1 MKKNVKNVFFSILI
15 FGIITTFSGCIV
27 TTNEI
32 TDLKTE
38 LSQLK
43 SEMSAL
49 KRNQAE
55 LNSKMD
61 LLNTNLQVYTEKL
74 EENKYKMS
82 ILAQR
87 MDDVYSSITQRM
99 DILSKQLPKVDTSI
113 LPLPT
118 ELFQVAYNDYV
129 KGMYDLSIRGFKD
142 YLEKYPDSEL
152 ASKAYYYLADS
163 YLVKKQYNESIKVI
177 DEYISKYQK
186 DELLPTMLYKKSQ
199 CFIALSLPKQAK
211 EIQDYILKNYP
222 NSKEAQNIKSS
233 Q

>member
-1 MKKNVKNVFFSILI
+1 MMKKRVENFYEVLFLAV
-15 FGIITTFSGCIV
+15 IITFSGCIV

-32 TDLKTE
+32 VELKEE
-38 LSQLK
+38 LTLLK
-43 SEMSAL
+43 SEITTL

-61 LLNTNLQVYTEKL
+61 LLNTNLGVYTEKL

-87 MDDVYSSITQRM
+87 MDDIHSSITQRM
-99 DILSKQLPKVDTSI
+99 DILSKQLPKVDTTI

-118 ELFQVAYNDYV
+118 EMFQIAYNDYN
-129 KGMYDLSIRGFKD
+129 KGLYDLSVRGFKD
-142 YLEKYPDSEL
+142 FLEKYPDSEL
-152 ASKAYYYLADS
+152 APKAYYYLSDA
-163 YLVKKQYNESIKVI
+163 YFVKKQFNEAVNVI
-177 DEYISKYQK
+177 DEYVSKYNK
-186 DELLPTMLYKKSQ
+186 DDLMPTMLYKKSQ
-199 CFIALSLPKQAK
+199 CFISLSLPKQAK

-222 NSKEAQNIKSS
+222 NSKEAQSIKSV